1 MTDSSS
7 LGGHLLIAMPNLADP
22 NFHRSVVLIG
32 VHSADEGAFGLV
44 INQPL
49 DIDLRA
55 VLDELG
61 EAVPARRLPQVL
73 CGGPVES
80 HHGFVLFDDQD
91 LPPDGEAL
99 RVGTGIAV
107 SGSTSIL
114 SGLVHSPEGRR
125 FNLVLGYSGWFPGQL
140 EREIEEN
147 SWLVAPVDTS
157 IVFDTPP
164 ESRWRAALR
173 SIGVDPGT
181 LVDAGGGVPS

>member
-1 MTDSSS
+1 MTASSP
-7 LGGHLLIAMPNLADP
+7 LCGQLLIAMPNLADP

-32 VHSADEGAFGLV
+32 VHSAEEGAFGLV

-49 DIDLRA
+49 DVDLRA

-61 EAVPARRLPQVL
+61 EAAPSHELPQVL

-80 HHGFVLFDDQD
+80 NHGFVLFDDD
-91 LPPDGEAL
+91 DAPIDGASL
-99 RVGTGIAV
+99 RIGGGLAV
-107 SGSTSIL
+107 SGSSEIL
-114 SGLVHSPEGRR
+114 AGLARAPEGRR
-125 FNLVLGYSGWFPGQL
+125 FYLVLGYSGWYPGQL

-147 SWLVAPVDTS
+147 SWLIAPLDAS

-164 ESRWRAALR
+164 EARWRAALR